1 MEDVCNVD
9 TVRFVRVLEQC
20 FQHREK
26 VYSKVGLSLR
36 REDLCSELHMTTK
49 GAYLREPTGIR
60 QYMPLELKWE
70 RFPAPVYF
78 VGGGMYTDDG
88 EDDGESSIDDS
99 GDEDNVS
106 KKGGTTCDNESSE
119 EEMFI
124 ETGPYEKSI
133 WNEVF
138 LYLTTGHLAAHR
150 VVSKNRKLNFVNHR
164 VKQYAVI
171 KEEGESQLYFSKNG
185 KVPCVLKNSRTVL
198 C

>member
-1 MEDVCNVD
+1 
-9 TVRFVRVLEQC
+9 
-20 FQHREK
+20 
-26 VYSKVGLSLR
+26 
-36 REDLCSELHMTTK
+36 
-49 GAYLREPTGIR
+49 
-60 QYMPLELKWE
+60 
-70 RFPAPVYF
+70 
-78 VGGGMYTDDG
+78 MYTDDG

-106 KKGGTTCDNESSE
+106 KKGGTTCDNESSDE
-119 EEMFI
+119 ETCI
-124 ETGPYEKSI
+124 ESGPYEKSI

-185 KVPCVLKNSRTVL
+185 KVPCVLKNSCTVM